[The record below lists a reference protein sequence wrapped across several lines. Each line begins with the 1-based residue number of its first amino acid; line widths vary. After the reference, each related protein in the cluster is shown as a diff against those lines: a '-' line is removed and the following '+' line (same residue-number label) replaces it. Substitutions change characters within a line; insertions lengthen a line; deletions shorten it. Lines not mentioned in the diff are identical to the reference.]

1 MAKQDGFLSNSFRD
15 ADQSPVHQK
24 LGMFGCLQALNRT
37 FGLDSAAG
45 CCSYLRIQLVSK
57 SYIIISGLVVVMQ
70 GRVAVFSFKPNDGL
84 LRPIPKWATYRHR
97 HKHILHL
104 QGIIEQGIQWS
115 AKILHIKS
123 SKNQKLDQW
132 NGAPS
137 TNGVMAMIFSL
148 LWWRSSGVS
157 PPLLCRPGHHIPM
170 GPAGQ
175 RVLET
180 TMFFFVF
187 TSIIHVQYDIHGN
200 TWIIVYILY
209 MDNCTC

>member
-1 MAKQDGFLSNSFRD
+1 MSIYVIYIYTSMAKQDGFLSNSFRD

-123 SKNQKLDQW
+123 SKNQKLDQ
-132 NGAPS
+132 
-137 TNGVMAMIFSL
+137 
-148 LWWRSSGVS
+148 
-157 PPLLCRPGHHIPM
+157 
-170 GPAGQ
+170 
-175 RVLET
+175 
-180 TMFFFVF
+180 
-187 TSIIHVQYDIHGN
+187 
-200 TWIIVYILY
+200 
-209 MDNCTC
+209 

>member
-15 ADQSPVHQK
+15 ADQSLVHRK

-70 GRVAVFSFKPNDGL
+70 GRVAVFSFKLNDGL
-84 LRPIPKWATYRHR
+84 LWPIPKWATYRHR

-115 AKILHIKS
+115 VKYYTSNPPKIKNSTSEMGPHQPMGWWRWFFRFFDGDQVGYLPPFCAALAITSPWVLQGTGS
-123 SKNQKLDQW
+123 SKQRC
-132 NGAPS
+132 
-137 TNGVMAMIFSL
+137 FSL
-148 LWWRSSGVS
+148 FLQASF
-157 PPLLCRPGHHIPM
+157 
-170 GPAGQ
+170 
-175 RVLET
+175 
-180 TMFFFVF
+180 MFNM
-187 TSIIHVQYDIHGN
+187 IYMEIHG
-200 TWIIVYILY
+200 
-209 MDNCTC
+209 

>member
-15 ADQSPVHQK
+15 ADQSPVHRK

-70 GRVAVFSFKPNDGL
+70 GRVAVFSFKLNDGL
-84 LRPIPKWATYRHR
+84 LWPIPKWATYRHR

-115 AKILHIKS
+115 VKYYTSNPPKI
-123 SKNQKLDQW
+123 KN
-132 NGAPS
+132 S
-137 TNGVMAMIFSL
+137 TSEMGPHQPMGWWRWFFSL

-170 GPAGQ
+170 GPAGH

-209 MDNCTC
+209 MDNCAC